1 MRPSTEVYELLQDP
15 HFAGMLYLKRQPA
28 IDRRRAKSET
38 FDLRS
43 SHAHVTS
50 FATVVPVALLL
61 LSLAALALI
70 LYLQEP
76 EEYQKSFNG
85 EEPKIVSNSG
95 GTIYV
100 EDDEGHTVRRS
111 KRCVVQSF
119 SRRQPM
125 LQRCTSLPHLLPLTP
140 TA

>member
-15 HFAGMLYLKRQPA
+15 HFAGMLCLTRQTA
-28 IDRRRAKSET
+28 TGRRRAKSKT

-43 SHAHVTS
+43 SHGHATI

-76 EEYQKSFNG
+76 EEYQKNVNG

-119 SRRQPM
+119 S
-125 LQRCTSLPHLLPLTP
+125 
-140 TA
+140 